1 MTDDLQ
7 AKIDLEAARI
17 RAWQDFEVRQDIRSV
32 GILDDRLIEGL
43 ASHLVRNRAVE
54 LQNDTRLLVEAAED
68 AVLAFKELGAYL
80 RRHGHGSKLTDDRM
94 AQCRAALAP
103 FEKGEG
109 T

>member
-1 MTDDLQ
+1 MTDAELQ
-7 AKIDLEAARI
+7 AEIDLEAARI

-43 ASHLVRNRAVE
+43 ASHLVRNRAVV
-54 LQNDTRLLVEAAED
+54 LQVNTLRLVEAARATKGYLNRD
-68 AVLAFKELGAYL
+68 RNELSASGL
-80 RRHGHGSKLTDDRM
+80 MLIIDF
-94 AQCRAALAP
+94 ALIP